1 MRNNS
6 RYAAMS
12 RPQSQK
18 VVIFQSGSQYP
29 SVGIKSASVAQRA
42 IRTSAQTAVGSAAS
56 CCLLV
61 ATFAAPLALSLAVL
75 NHVERAIVHLHQIP
89 SSAWIAVCLDGNERG
104 HNLTC
109 LTFKTHFQKSLIK
122 IVAAGLKRP
131 ATLFV

>member
-29 SVGIKSASVAQRA
+29 SVGIKSASVAQR
-42 IRTSAQTAVGSAAS
+42 SAAS